1 MKMPRWG
8 RRSDEDFAEEIRT
21 NIAIDADQLAG
32 DGMSPDEARAAAH
45 RAFGNVAHAQ
55 ERFYESRRIMWLDDL
70 RRDLQLAWRSLGRN
84 RGFTLTAV
92 LTLALGIGA
101 NTAVFSLINTVI
113 LRPLPVRQPEQLV
126 ELLFKFPGDPRLNM
140 YSWTDYVRLRDENQ
154 VFSGLLAISR
164 SRHQVMG
171 ELLEAEVVDAMY
183 VGGNFFDALGV
194 QPAIGKLI
202 DSQNDRVGSA
212 AAAVAVISWS
222 YWQSRF
228 NLDPAVLGRPLS
240 VNGVPTTIIGV
251 TPREFFG
258 VQVGLDPPLWL
269 PIAAEPLL
277 RNPSQLTNGTLSVA
291 LFARIKP
298 GISLQQATA
307 EMRVLDRPRLEQGF
321 ARFKDPRWRQIQ
333 IEVSPAASGIT
344 LFAPSLRDRFGSS
357 LLLTMAAVGVLL
369 LMACVNVASMMLAR
383 GVARRREMAVRVAL
397 GAGRYRLVRQVL
409 TEALLLS
416 TIGGMLGV
424 LLAYAAAGS
433 LARFMA
439 SGRAPVGMQQPLQ
452 IPVDL
457 DLNVLL
463 VVASSALITT
473 LVFGLAPAWNA
484 FVSLPS
490 SPLRDSGG
498 AAEPKA
504 SRTFGRGL
512 IVAQVA
518 LSTVLLAAAAL
529 FVRHLSDLR
538 TVGVGFSG
546 ESVLQF
552 RLDRMPGGLTP
563 TQLASLQHQLLE
575 RLALIPGVRSTSYAA
590 MTPISGVGGSLF
602 VDVEGFVE
610 PREDRRRVR
619 LNTVAPKY
627 FETLST
633 PFIAGRDFEA
643 ADADRPRVA
652 IVNEAMARYYFGTS
666 SPLGRQFTFEGQTR
680 PLEIVGVV
688 GDAKYND
695 LHETPPRT
703 VYTNALQGSGGS
715 GGQSMFVLRT
725 NIPPTSI
732 ASDVRR
738 VVAELMPTAAVARV
752 MTLAEQMDA
761 SILPERLMA
770 MLSTLFGVLAAL
782 LVVIGLYGVL
792 AYTVAH
798 RTSEIGLRVA
808 LGATSRDVTRMVLT
822 SALGLVCAGLV
833 IGAPVAYWA
842 RGHAANVLSIVTAA
856 QADAPVTLP
865 VDSTVPLV
873 LAAVSLLAVALVAS
887 YVPVRRATTV
897 DPMVALRHE

>member
-1 MKMPRWG
+1 MPRWR

-21 NIAIDADQLAG
+21 NIAIDADQLAA

-70 RRDLQLAWRSLGRN
+70 RRDLRLAWRSLGRN

-101 NTAVFSLINTVI
+101 NTAIFSLINTVI

-140 YSWTDYVRLRDENQ
+140 YSWTDYVRLRDENH
-154 VFSGLLAISR
+154 VFSELLAISP

-171 ELLEAEVVDAMY
+171 ELLESEDVDTMY

-194 QPAIGKLI
+194 QPAIGTLI
-202 DSQNDRVGSA
+202 SSQNDRVGA
-212 AAAVAVISWS
+212 ADAAVAVISWS

-228 NLDPAVLGRPLS
+228 NLDPAVLGRSLS

-251 TPREFFG
+251 TAREFFG
-258 VQVGLDPPLWL
+258 VQVGLDSPLWL
-269 PIAAEPLL
+269 PVAMEPLL
-277 RNPSQLTNGTLSVA
+277 RKPSQLTNGTLSVA

-298 GISLQQATA
+298 GISLEQATA

-333 IEVSPAASGIT
+333 IEASPAASGVT
-344 LFAPSLRDRFGSS
+344 LFAPSLRDRFGNS

-369 LMACVNVASMMLAR
+369 LMACVNVASLMLAR
-383 GVARRREMAVRVAL
+383 GAARRREMAVRVAL
-397 GAGRYRLVRQVL
+397 GAGRFRLVRQVL
-409 TEALLLS
+409 TESLLLS
-416 TIGGMLGV
+416 TMGSVLGV
-424 LLAYAAAGS
+424 LLAYSAAAS

-452 IPVDL
+452 IPIDL
-457 DLNVLL
+457 DLQVLL
-463 VVASSALITT
+463 AAAGSALITT
-473 LVFGLAPAWNA
+473 LLFGLAPAWNA
-484 FVSLPS
+484 FVSAPS
-490 SPLRDSGG
+490 SPLRDTSG

-518 LSTVLLAAAAL
+518 LSIVLLSAAAL
-529 FVRHLSDLR
+529 FVRHLTDLR

-546 ESVLQF
+546 DSVFQF
-552 RLDRMPGGLTP
+552 RLDRPPGGLTP
-563 TQLASLQHQLLE
+563 AQLAPLQQQLLE
-575 RLALIPGVRSTSYAA
+575 RLAMIPGVRSASYAA
-590 MTPISGVGGSLF
+590 MTPISGTGGSLF

-610 PREDRRRVR
+610 RPEDRRRVR

-633 PFIAGRDFEA
+633 PLIAGRDFEA
-643 ADADRPRVA
+643 ADAGRPRVA

-703 VYTNALQGSGGS
+703 AYTNALQGSGG
-715 GGQSMFVLRT
+715 QSMFLLRT
-725 NIPPTSI
+725 NVPPTSI
-732 ASDVRR
+732 AGDVRR
-738 VVAELMPTAAVARV
+738 VVAELMPTAAVAKV

-770 MLSTLFGVLAAL
+770 LLSTLFGVLAAL
-782 LVVIGLYGVL
+782 LVAIGLYGAL
-792 AYTVAH
+792 AYTVTR
-798 RTSEIGLRVA
+798 RTNEIGLRMA
-808 LGATSRDVTRMVLT
+808 LGATSRDVMRLVLT

-842 RGHAANVLSIVTAA
+842 GGRAANVLSIVTAA

-865 VDSTVPLV
+865 VDSGVPLV
-873 LAAVSLLAVALVAS
+873 LAAVSMIVVALLAS

-897 DPMVALRHE
+897 DPMVALRYE